1 MNMSLIVKLKK
12 KNDRTEVTVKVDD
25 NRVAD
30 LSYVMIHG
38 FQHLEPDEKTYLK
51 FYVLYDSD

>member
-1 MNMSLIVKLKK
+1 MSLIVKLKK